1 MSIRHAIWKVG
12 ASPTPLP
19 ETSLIKEELLE
30 DMIVADPRIV
40 SDEWM
45 LIGRQEYTGLG
56 GIVDLLALAPDA
68 SLVLLEL
75 KRHKTPRDVVAQ
87 SLDYASWVEKLKPQD
102 IAAIYSRFAPG
113 HSLAADFQ
121 KRFGSKLEED
131 SLNQNHQI
139 IVVASALDSS
149 TERIVAYLSERDIAI
164 NVLCFQIFSH
174 GSEQL
179 LSRAWLID
187 PTETQVNAA
196 TGSDHQNEPWNGEF
210 YASFGHG
217 EGRSW
222 EDAKE
227 FGFISAGGGR
237 WYTRTLELLKP
248 GDRVWVNVP
257 GTGYVGV
264 CRVAGTAQP
273 ASNYK
278 VKTDKGELPVL
289 EVAKRA
295 DYFAKEIN
303 NPDRCE
309 YFVPVQWLQT
319 VAIDKAVQEIGFFG
333 NQNTICKPTTPKWRN
348 TVERLKQAFP
358 TWDK

>member
-12 ASPTPLP
+12 PSPTPLS
-19 ETSLIKEELLE
+19 ETSLVKEELLE

-45 LIGRQEYTGLG
+45 LIGRQENTGLG
-56 GIVDLLALAPDA
+56 GIVNLLALAPDA

-87 SLDYASWVEKLKPQD
+87 ALDYASWVEKLKPQD

-121 KRFGSKLEED
+121 KRFSFKLEEE

-139 IVVASALDSS
+139 IIVASTLDSS

-222 EDAKE
+222 EDAQ
-227 FGFISAGGGR
+227 
-237 WYTRTLELLKP
+237 EL
-248 GDRVWVNVP
+248 DSYR
-257 GTGYVGV
+257 
-264 CRVAGTAQP
+264 P
-273 ASNYK
+273 A
-278 VKTDKGELPVL
+278 
-289 EVAKRA
+289 EVAVLVYA
-295 DYFAKEIN
+295 DN
-303 NPDRCE
+303 
-309 YFVPVQWLQT
+309 
-319 VAIDKAVQEIGFFG
+319 G
-333 NQNTICKPTTPKWRN
+333 NH
-348 TVERLKQAFP
+348 
-358 TWDK
+358 